1 MSLRIGFDMDG
12 VLADF
17 ASAYRDV
24 AATIPGTDEAG
35 PPVQAA
41 PENASDPGAVTRQPE
56 AAQEPTAAGEGAP
69 AEPSDPGVNA
79 YEQRRRREAVW
90 AAIERTPDF
99 WTTLKP
105 TRDGAVRRLHAL
117 MMEHRWEVFFIT
129 QRPETAG
136 ETVQRQTQ
144 RWLVDQGFDLPS
156 VLVIHG
162 SRGAAAA
169 ALRLDFHVD
178 DTTQHCLDVMTGST
192 ARTILISAEG
202 ERVAANVRKLGIG
215 TAASIDDALDILE
228 QATAAQ
234 ANPSLFRRLARL
246 IGWQVANGKG

>member
-24 AATIPGTDEAG
+24 EATFPGGEAIAPVPAATESA
-35 PPVQAA
+35 PP
-41 PENASDPGAVTRQPE
+41 QPE
-56 AAQEPTAAGEGAP
+56 AAPELNGDAEAA
-69 AEPSDPGVNA
+69 SDPAVNV

-90 AAIERTPDF
+90 AAIERTSDF
-99 WTTLKP
+99 WMTLKP
-105 TRDGAVRRLHAL
+105 TREGAVRRLHAL
-117 MMEHRWEVFFIT
+117 MMQHRWEVFFIT

-156 VLVIHG
+156 VFVIHG

-178 DTTQHCLDVMTGST
+178 DTTEHCLDVMSSST
-192 ARTILISAEG
+192 ARTILISPEG
-202 ERVAANVRKLGIG
+202 ERAAVSVRKLGIA
-215 TAASIDDALDILE
+215 TASNIGEALDILE

-234 ANPSLFRRLARL
+234 ANPSLFRRLAAMV
-246 IGWQVANGKG
+246 GWLPRR